1 MTDSNVTA
9 RLSRT
14 KPVRVREVAV
24 PTGSLVGAE
33 FAKTSYE
40 DAWAIDLPSGDE
52 HDVDA
57 LARLIAT
64 SAPRWAEQL
73 MWLRDRIVSVFGLRT
88 SEKAQPDNSTAPL
101 RPGEAVSIF
110 KVLARSDDEIM
121 FGGDDKH
128 LDFRASLLVQRDAAR
143 SSAVLSTVVRYN
155 NWFGRLYFSFVR
167 PFHRLIVASLLR
179 NLRRRLE
186 SRATTN

>member
-1 MTDSNVTA
+1 
-9 RLSRT
+9 
-14 KPVRVREVAV
+14 
-24 PTGSLVGAE
+24 
-33 FAKTSYE
+33 
-40 DAWAIDLPSGDE
+40 
-52 HDVDA
+52 
-57 LARLIAT
+57 
-64 SAPRWAEQL
+64 

-88 SEKAQPDNSTAPL
+88 SERAAPDTSTEPL

-155 NWFGRLYFSFVR
+155 NWLGRFYFFFVR
-167 PFHRLIVASLLR
+167 PFHRVIIASLLR
-179 NLRRRLE
+179 NLRRQLE
-186 SRATTN
+186 SSATTN